1 MVQGLGIHLPM
12 QGDTGSIPGQGTK
25 IPHARQRGKKK
36 KKKIFLNTQLSK
48 QVSQWL
54 PDFLKTKV
62 AILMATL
69 S

>member
-12 QGDTGSIPGQGTK
+12 QGTQVQSLVKELRFHMPGSV
-25 IPHARQRGKKK
+25 AKKK
-36 KKKIFLNTQLSK
+36 KVFKKITQLSK
-48 QVSQWL
+48 QVSQQL

>member
-36 KKKIFLNTQLSK
+36 KDFFLNTQLSK